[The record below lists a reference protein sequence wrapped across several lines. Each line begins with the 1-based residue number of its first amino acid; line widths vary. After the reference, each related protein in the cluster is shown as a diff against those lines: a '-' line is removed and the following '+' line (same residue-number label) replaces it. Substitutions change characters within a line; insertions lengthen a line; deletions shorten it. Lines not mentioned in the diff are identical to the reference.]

1 VNRFCRAFAHLALIA
16 SLAALASCSNGE
28 HAATSGAPTSNAAQS
43 PWLAIARG
51 QVDVEG
57 GLVRVTVIRNG
68 VVSAVEAQQGDKVQ
82 AGQVLAQLDPRAAQ
96 IDVAGAKA
104 QIEQA
109 RAQLAELEVKL
120 REAQQR
126 APRLAAAAK
135 AGAATGDAAD
145 EARNAVA
152 ALRAQRDAAQA
163 ALDAARQRTAAA
175 KFDLDACSLRAP
187 VAGTVVRRGA
197 QIGQTV
203 SATSGAPLFELL
215 PDRPRIV
222 RAQLDADDADKIAPG
237 MTAQVMRD
245 SGDGPTYV
253 AKVLR
258 VGEVLG
264 TATLSED
271 PLQRAAS
278 REVDC
283 VLQLEPS
290 NDSSAKVSQLRMSQ
304 RVLVRVPR

>member
-1 VNRFCRAFAHLALIA
+1 MNRPCRAFAHLALA
-16 SLAALASCSNGE
+16 AFLTALAACTGGEQAASP
-28 HAATSGAPTSNAAQS
+28 AAPASNAAQS

-57 GLVRVTVIRNG
+57 GLVRVGVTRDGVI
-68 VVSAVEAQQGDKVQ
+68 SSVEVQQGDRVE
-82 AGQVLAQLDPRAAQ
+82 AGQMLAQLDPRAAR
-96 IDVAGAKA
+96 IDMAGQQA
-104 QIEQA
+104 QAEEA
-109 RAQLAELEVKL
+109 RAQLAEIDVKL
-120 REAQQR
+120 REAKRR
-126 APRLAAAAK
+126 APRLAAAAR

-152 ALRAQRDAAQA
+152 ALQAQRDAAQA
-163 ALDAARQRTAAA
+163 ALDAARQRVGAAR
-175 KFDLDACSLRAP
+175 FDLDARSLRAP
-187 VAGTVVRRGA
+187 VAGTVARRDA

-203 SATSGAPLFELL
+203 SASSGTPLFELL

-222 RAQLDADDADKIAPG
+222 RAQLDADDADKIASG
-237 MTAQVMRD
+237 MRAQIVRD
-245 SGDGPTYV
+245 SGAGPTYM

-264 TATLSED
+264 SATLSED

-283 VLQLEPS
+283 VLLLEPS
-290 NDSSAKVSQLRMSQ
+290 NDSGTSMSKLRIGQ
-304 RVLVRVPR
+304 RVLVRFPR